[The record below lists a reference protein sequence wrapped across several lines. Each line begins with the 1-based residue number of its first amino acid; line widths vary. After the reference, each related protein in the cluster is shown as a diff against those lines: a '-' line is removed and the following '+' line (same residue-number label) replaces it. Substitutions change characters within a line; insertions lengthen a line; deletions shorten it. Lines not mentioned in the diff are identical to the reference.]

1 MNFIESKLVPIAA
14 KIGSIRILV
23 AIRDAFVSIL
33 PVIMTG
39 SFAVLLNVFLRDL
52 PTEWGWTGFVEFME
66 PLIGING
73 AIWWGS
79 IAIFALLFSFAI
91 GYQVSKQFNGAN
103 SAAAGLVALATFIVL
118 TPQAHGEA
126 GWGYFHWGYF
136 NVGGLFTALLV
147 GLGASYLFTVLSN
160 RGITIKLPSDVPPA
174 VSKAFAALLPTII
187 TMFLFGIFGY
197 VFTAITDL
205 SVHDAILKFIQT
217 PLQNFTQGFFPVIFI
232 MMLVQLF
239 WFFGLHG
246 ANVLAPVIET
256 TWGAATKNN
265 NLIYQTVENFKDAQE
280 QMALWTKGTADAF
293 VWMGGAGCCLALVIA
308 LWIFSRRDDE
318 RAIAKIATPMVPFNI
333 NEPVMFGLPVVLNVV
348 YLIPFILVSL
358 VLTCTTYLATFTGI
372 VPKVFIE
379 LPWVMPPIISGYLA
393 TGGSLMAALLSIIN
407 LALAVLIWIPFILV
421 SNKIKTNE
429 VEE

>member
-39 SFAVLLNVFLRDL
+39 SFAVLLNVFFRDL
-52 PTEWGWTGFVEFME
+52 PTEWGWSGFVDFMT
-66 PLIGING
+66 PLISVNG
-73 AIWWGS
+73 AVWWGS

-91 GYQVSKQFNGAN
+91 GYQVSKQFQGTN
-103 SAAAGLVALATFIVL
+103 SAAAGLVALATFIIV

-136 NVGGLFTALLV
+136 NVGGLFTALII
-147 GLGASYLFTVLSN
+147 GLGASFLFTKLSN
-160 RGITIKLPSDVPPA
+160 KGITIKLPSDVPPA
-174 VSKAFAALLPTII
+174 VSKAFAALLPSVI
-187 TMFLFGIFGY
+187 TMFSIAILSY
-197 VFTAITDL
+197 VFTAVTDL
-205 SVHDAILKFIQT
+205 SIHDAIFEFIQT
-217 PLQNFTQGFFPVIFI
+217 PLQNFTQGFFPVLLI
-232 MMLVQLF
+232 MILVQFF

-246 ANVLAPVIET
+246 SNVLAPVIET

-265 NLIYQTVENFKDAQE
+265 NLIYQTIESFSEAQD

-308 LWIFSRRDDE
+308 LWIFSRREDE
-318 RAIAKIATPMVPFNI
+318 RAIAKVATPMVPFNI
-333 NEPVMFGLPVVLNVV
+333 NEPVMFGLPIVLNVV
-348 YLIPFILVSL
+348 YLIPFILVSI
-358 VLTCTTYLATFTGI
+358 VLTCTTYFATYIGL

-379 LPWVMPPIISGYLA
+379 LPWVMPPVISGYLA
-393 TGGSLMAALLSIIN
+393 TGGNLVSIILSLVN

-421 SNKIKTNE
+421 SNRVKNSVI
-429 VEE
+429 EE